1 MNIDIKHLQAC
12 ELIIAEEIKRICEK
26 HSIKYFLLA
35 GSMLGAIRHKGFIP
49 WDDDMDFG
57 MLRSDYEQFCEVCQ
71 DDLNPQF
78 ELVNWNTDANYPFSY
93 GKIVLKKTHIKERF
107 APEMK
112 RNDGIFV
119 DIFPFDRVPMRDIDQ
134 ERQKRKLYLY
144 RRILWVKKGYGR
156 CIVKQGLKQRIK
168 YDGSRIVFSIL
179 PYKSI
184 KRKLFETQTRYNG
197 DESDF
202 VVMDSPYSY
211 QKSMMRKEWLNHICY
226 YDFDGHKF
234 PGICDYDAY
243 LKNIYGDYMKL
254 PPEDKRCGHEITE
267 VEFNNY

>member
-112 RNDGIFV
+112 RNDGMKQISSIMVVFMSWNHPILV
-119 DIFPFDRVPMRDIDQ
+119 GMTGYRCVFPK
-134 ERQKRKLYLY
+134 RQLHH
-144 RRILWVKKGYGR
+144 
-156 CIVKQGLKQRIK
+156 C
-168 YDGSRIVFSIL
+168 
-179 PYKSI
+179 
-184 KRKLFETQTRYNG
+184 
-197 DESDF
+197 
-202 VVMDSPYSY
+202 
-211 QKSMMRKEWLNHICY
+211 
-226 YDFDGHKF
+226 
-234 PGICDYDAY
+234 
-243 LKNIYGDYMKL
+243 
-254 PPEDKRCGHEITE
+254 
-267 VEFNNY
+267 